1 MPRLLKYLLYAGFFF
16 FSFFLFVYWFFPVE
30 SLKSRITLAAEHFLG
45 PDYQVQ
51 IGEMDVYRLT
61 GVALKTLAIKQT
73 REGKSLPVLQADRIR
88 ARVGIFSLLL
98 RRPNVSLDMR
108 LGKGRLSG
116 RLKQQEE
123 GWLLEGNFSDLNL
136 KQVPYLRVTSGLDL
150 TSSIQGKLSLLYNQK
165 QPLRTEGKIRIAMDQ
180 LALKESTIPLGE
192 MGTFPLPALQLA
204 KSTSVVEAEI
214 NKGSI
219 RMEKLVL
226 NGGDLQ
232 LDLKGRVFM
241 APSISHYRVNLQG
254 DFHFSPKLWGVLDPI
269 LPEPFAKELQKQ
281 KGTGDRY
288 PLSIS
293 GQLANPQ
300 IYSGA
305 LRLYPFKPF

>member
-1 MPRLLKYLLYAGFFF
+1 MPKALKIILYTGFFF
-16 FSFFLFVYWFFPVE
+16 FSFLLFVYWFFPVE
-30 SLKSRITLAAEHFLG
+30 SLKSRITLAAERFLG

-61 GVALKTLAIKQT
+61 GATLEGLTIKKLQ
-73 REGKSLPVLQADRIR
+73 EGKSAPVLQADRIR
-88 ARVGIFSLLL
+88 ARVGLFSLLL
-98 RRPNVSLDMR
+98 GRPKFSLDVR
-108 LGKGRLSG
+108 LGKGRLAG
-116 RLKQQEE
+116 YLKRQEGGWWAE
-123 GWLLEGNFSDLNL
+123 GSFSALNL
-136 KQVPYLRVTSGLDL
+136 KQVPYFRTTSGLDVS
-150 TSSIQGKLSLLYNQK
+150 SSIQGKLSLFYNQK
-165 QPLRTEGKIRIAMDQ
+165 QPLRTEGKIKIAMDQ

-204 KSTSVVEAEI
+204 KSASVIEAEI
-214 NKGSI
+214 SKGSI
-219 RMEKLVL
+219 RMEKLIL

-241 APSISHYRVNLQG
+241 APSLSHYRVNLQG

-281 KGTGDRY
+281 KGAGDRY

-293 GQLANPQ
+293 GQLASPQ